1 MKRSIKI
8 LLVAVLALG
17 STSLFAQKFGRIDMN
32 DVIQS
37 MPEMKDVQTKFEQTQ
52 KDYEEQL
59 EVMQVELNNK
69 INDFQK
75 VQATLSDTQKQLKQ
89 RDIQELNERMQQFLQ
104 TAQQELEKAQVD
116 LMAPLQTKADEAVK
130 KVSKAESLVVVF
142 QVGTMVY
149 LDEAQTVDITA
160 KVKTELGIVA
170 TPAAK

>member
-37 MPEMKDVQTKFEQTQ
+37 MPEMKEVQTKFEQTQ

-75 VQATLSDTQKQLKQ
+75 ASATLSDTQKQLKQ

-116 LMAPLQTKADEAVK
+116 LMAPLQQKADEAVK

-142 QVGTMVY
+142 QTGTMVY
-149 LDEAQTVDITA
+149 IDEALTVDITA
-160 KVKTELGIVA
+160 KVKSELGIVA